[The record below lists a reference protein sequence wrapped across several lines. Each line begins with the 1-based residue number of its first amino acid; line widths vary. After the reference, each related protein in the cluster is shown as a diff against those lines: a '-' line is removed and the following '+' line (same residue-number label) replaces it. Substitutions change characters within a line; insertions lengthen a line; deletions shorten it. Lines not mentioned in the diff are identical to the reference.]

1 MYKLVHA
8 SKKDIP
14 LLIKYKLATIF
25 EYANDL
31 DEAEKNKMRC
41 YVAYSIPNHLDEYQ
55 LIIKDKCII
64 GCVLTTLFQDGILL
78 DEIYLEEEYRN
89 LGIGSNII
97 ENIVHTHDIVYLW
110 VYKANTRAIKFYRKY
125 HFTVYDET
133 ETRFLMIYKLK

>member
-1 MYKLVHA
+1 MYKLEHA

-25 EYANDL
+25 EYAKDMAE
-31 DEAEKNKMRC
+31 DEKKKIIC
-41 YVAYSIPNHLDEYQ
+41 YVEHSIPNLLNDYQ
-55 LIIKDKCII
+55 LVIKEDVII

-78 DEIYLEEEYRN
+78 DEIYLEEDYRN

-110 VYKANTRAIKFYRKY
+110 VYKENTRAIKLYKKY